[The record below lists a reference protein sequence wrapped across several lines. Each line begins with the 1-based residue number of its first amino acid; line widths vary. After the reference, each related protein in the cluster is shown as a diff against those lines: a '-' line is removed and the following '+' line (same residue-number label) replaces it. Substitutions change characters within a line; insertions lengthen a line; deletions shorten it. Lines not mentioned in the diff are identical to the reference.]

1 MSVYK
6 TKNNLSENTRV
17 AVANLCNARLAD
29 AVDLQTQCKQAHWN
43 VKGPTFIALH
53 KLFDHI
59 NEQVEEFV
67 DLIAERGVQVGGS
80 VNGTA
85 RSAALRSTLPEY
97 PEVSGGREHIEALSS
112 ALAAFGSNARAAIK
126 SCDELGDADSAD
138 IFTGISR
145 NTDKWLWFVEA
156 HLQSEPP
163 MGARK

>member
-1 MSVYK
+1 VYR
-6 TKNNLSENTRV
+6 TKNDLSENTRV
-17 AVANLCNARLAD
+17 AVADLCNARLAD

-53 KLFDHI
+53 ELFDRV

-85 RSAALRSTLPEY
+85 RSVATRSTLPEY
-97 PEVSGGREHIEALSS
+97 PDASTGAAHVEALGS
-112 ALAAFGSNARAAIK
+112 ALAAFGKNARGAIEL
-126 SCDELGDADSAD
+126 CVELGDADSAD

-145 NTDKWLWFVEA
+145 KTDKWLWFVEA
-156 HLQSEPP
+156 HLQGEAST
-163 MGARK
+163 GART